1 MSEVCCRC
9 EQLHTGLLPQD
20 CADATCPMQGKILL
34 ATDRNGEHN
43 RSGMVLVPVHATGG
57 NAMLPGLN
65 VTGVS
70 SYQTPTQVYCRP
82 FLAVYAHSR
91 VMCYA

>member
-1 MSEVCCRC
+1 M
-9 EQLHTGLLPQD
+9 
-20 CADATCPMQGKILL
+20 CPVQGKILL

-65 VTGVS
+65 VTGVPS
-70 SYQTPTQVYCRP
+70 FLPRTHVYCILS
-82 FLAVYAHSR
+82 LAVYAHN
-91 VMCYA
+91 